1 MQGSKKSKGQRGS
14 GVKDV
19 QGSKKLRRSERLRCQ
34 KGAGV
39 KTFSGQIGSGV
50 IEAQESESFVSQ
62 RVSGVRFVLESQRF
76 KGQRR
81 SGSESFESHIGSGV
95 RSVP

>member
-1 MQGSKKSKGQRGS
+1 M
-14 GVKDV
+14 
-19 QGSKKLRRSERLRCQ
+19 LRCQ
-34 KGAGV
+34 IGAGV

-62 RVSGVRFVLESQRF
+62 RVSRVRFVLESQSF

-81 SGSESFESHIGSGV
+81 SGSESFGSHIGSGSEVFLSQRRAGVSDV
-95 RSVP
+95 RESERFRSQSRS